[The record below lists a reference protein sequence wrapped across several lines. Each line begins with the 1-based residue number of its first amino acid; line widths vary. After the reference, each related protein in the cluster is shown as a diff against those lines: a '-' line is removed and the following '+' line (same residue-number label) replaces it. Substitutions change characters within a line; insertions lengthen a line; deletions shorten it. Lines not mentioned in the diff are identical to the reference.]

1 MATVCV
7 KILPHHLK
15 ADGTYNVKIRIT
27 HKMVKRY
34 IDTEHFVTQK
44 QLTKKLALKDAFIEQ
59 QLNTLVIKYRQEISK
74 LDVKLDFMSADQIR
88 DHLVGNEEAIDF
100 IKFCDEHIKKL
111 RKEGREASA
120 ANHVTIRNSLVDY
133 FQSQRVSVMAITS
146 SMLANYE
153 RFLRGER
160 ELVRVNQLHREVTT
174 TKKGISDAG
183 LYNYM
188 RDLRTLFNAARAKY
202 NDEELGIV
210 RIPHYPFKK
219 YKVGTPPATAHRNLG
234 SSTILKLINTKT
246 EPGSR
251 PELAKELFWLS
262 FMLCGINA
270 ADLYQLTPDHIRE
283 GRLEYNRAKTKGRRK
298 DKAFIS
304 IKIPDKA
311 LAILLKYL
319 GRLKERYYSAKG
331 LDTALSKGMKAL
343 CKSAELNGI
352 TFYWAR
358 HSFASIARNDCRFSK
373 DDVALAL
380 NHVDNGH
387 SVTDIYIAKDWSI
400 VDEVQA
406 AVIATLNPKGKK
418 PVQRKVPKKKVEIE
432 MDFHEP
438 CIVRQLTPRKLISN

>member
-27 HKMVKRY
+27 QKKVKRY

-44 QLTKKLALKDAFIEQ
+44 QLTKKLTLKDPFIEQ
-59 QLNTLVIKYRQEISK
+59 QLNILVIKYRQEISK
-74 LDVKLDFMSADQIR
+74 LDEKLDFMDADQLR
-88 DHLVGNEEAIDF
+88 DHLIGKDEAIDF
-100 IKFCDEHIKKL
+100 IRFCDEHINRLK
-111 RKEGREASA
+111 KEGRDGSAS
-120 ANHVTIRNSLVDY
+120 NQVTVRNSLVDY
-133 FQSQRVSVMAITS
+133 FQNEKVSVMVITS
-146 SMLANYE
+146 SMLTNYE

-160 ELVRVNQLHREVTT
+160 EQIRTNQLNKEVTL
-174 TKKGISDAG
+174 TKKGIGDAG
-183 LYNYM
+183 LYNHM

-219 YKVGTPPATAHRNLG
+219 YKIGSPPLTKKRNLESG
-234 SSTILKLINTKT
+234 VILKLINTIT
-246 EPGSR
+246 EPDSR
-251 PELAKELFWLS
+251 AELAKELFYLS
-262 FMLCGINA
+262 FLLCGINA
-270 ADLYQLTPDHIRE
+270 ADLYHCGTDNVHR

-304 IKIPDKA
+304 INIPEKA
-311 LAILLKYL
+311 QALLNKYL
-319 GRLKERYYSAKG
+319 GKLKERYCTANG

-343 CKSAELNGI
+343 CKEAGLSGI

-373 DDVALAL
+373 DDIALAL

-387 SVTDIYIAKDWSI
+387 SVTDIYIAKDWNI
-400 VDEVQA
+400 VDEVQD
-406 AVIATLNPKGKK
+406 AVIAKLYGIKK
-418 PVQRKVPKKKVEIE
+418 ARNVIRKKKTVNMFTE
-432 MDFHEP
+432 DFQGE
-438 CIVRQLTPRKLISN
+438 CIVRKLIPC

>member
-1 MATVCV
+1 MRSLNSSSTRCSSNTATRSVSS
-7 KILPHHLK
+7 KRKL
-15 ADGTYNVKIRIT
+15 NV
-27 HKMVKRY
+27 M
-34 IDTEHFVTQK
+34 
-44 QLTKKLALKDAFIEQ
+44 
-59 QLNTLVIKYRQEISK
+59 N
-74 LDVKLDFMSADQIR
+74 ADQLR
-88 DHLVGNEEAIDF
+88 DHLVGNNEAIDF
-100 IKFCDEHIKKL
+100 IKFCDEHAKKL
-111 RKEGREASA
+111 RQEGRSASA
-120 ANHVTIRNSLVDY
+120 ANYVTIRNSLVDY
-133 FQSQRVSVMAITS
+133 FQSQRVSVIAITS
-146 SMLANYE
+146 SMLAKYE

-160 ELVRVNQLHREVTT
+160 KLVRVNQLNKEVTT
-174 TKKGISDAG
+174 IKKGISDAG

-234 SSTILKLINTKT
+234 SNTILTLITAQT

-270 ADLYQLTPDHIRE
+270 ADLYQLTPDQLHH

-304 IKIPDKA
+304 IKVPEKA
-311 LAILLKYL
+311 RTLLNKYL
-319 GRLKERYYSAKG
+319 GKLNERYCDVKG
-331 LDTALSKGMKAL
+331 LDKALSKGMEAL
-343 CKSAELNGI
+343 CKSAKLNGI

-380 NHVDNGH
+380 NHVDSGH

-406 AVIATLNPKGKK
+406 AVIATLNSKSKK
-418 PVQRKVPKKKVEIE
+418 PIKKREPKEE
-432 MDFHEP
+432 PQLETEFDEP

>member
-27 HKMVKRY
+27 QKKVKRY

-44 QLTKKLALKDAFIEQ
+44 QLTKKLTLKDAFIEQ

-74 LDVKLDFMSADQIR
+74 LDEKLDFMDADQLR
-88 DHLVGNEEAIDF
+88 DHLVGKDEAIDF
-100 IKFCDEHIKKL
+100 IKFCDGHIKKL
-111 RKEGREASA
+111 RQEGRAASA

-133 FQSQRVSVMAITS
+133 FQSQRISVMAITS
-146 SMLANYE
+146 SMLTNYE

-160 ELVRVNQLHREVTT
+160 ELIRVNQLKREVTT
-174 TKKGISDAG
+174 TKKGLSDAG

-210 RIPHYPFKK
+210 RIPHYPFRK
-219 YKVGTPPATAHRNLG
+219 YKVGSPPATAHRNLG
-234 SSTILKLINTKT
+234 STVILKLINIKT

-270 ADLYQLTPDHIRE
+270 ADLYQLTPDQIRH

-311 LAILLKYL
+311 SALLPKYL
-319 GRLKERYYSAKG
+319 GKLKERYYSAKG

-373 DDVALAL
+373 DDIALAL

-400 VDEVQA
+400 VDEVQD
-406 AVIATLNPKGKK
+406 AVIAKLYGAKK
-418 PVQRKVPKKKVEIE
+418 ATNVARKKKTVETFTA
-432 MDFHEP
+432 DEP
-438 CIVRQLTPRKLISN
+438 SECIIRKLVRC